1 MARQKSSSSFL
12 VDYYIFWINDR
23 DYSWPVLGYN
33 LEIGIKKN
41 LLRKNCLN
49 FIFVI
54 LLYGSNLPLFSSSNS
69 KDLNNRFAL
78 TTEFLENLPTND
90 YILGSGDVLN
100 VIVTRDLPELTT
112 RNIVIDGEGTIIIPR
127 LNRIFVEGLTIN
139 ELIKLL
145 NEAFQKYVKYPNVEV
160 IVSKYRP
167 INVFVEG
174 EVVTPGLQ
182 TLRGAFN
189 LEDSIGANFNFD
201 NEQINKKP
209 PNTYSIKRP
218 GQLSFFPTV
227 FDAIR
232 QSGGITEY
240 SDLSNIKVIRKNKI
254 SEGGGKITTTLNF
267 KDLLYSGKN
276 TQNIRIYDG
285 DIIKI
290 RKLKGENINMIGN
303 AILSNLNPRYIE
315 VFVAGRV
322 NFPGYVRLSRAGVLT
337 DAIDMAGGAKILKGP
352 LTFIRFNS
360 DGSVDKRK
368 FNYRKNAKRGSFK
381 NPVLNSGDLI
391 IIGGGL
397 LTAMTQ
403 VTKEFTSPFVGIYS
417 TYSIFEAILD

>member
-1 MARQKSSSSFL
+1 M
-12 VDYYIFWINDR
+12 
-23 DYSWPVLGYN
+23 
-33 LEIGIKKN
+33 
-41 LLRKNCLN
+41 LRKIWLN

-54 LLYGSNLPLFSSSNS
+54 LLYGSNLPAFSSLNS
-69 KDLNNRFAL
+69 KDVNNRLTL

-90 YILGSGDVLN
+90 YILGPGDKLN
-100 VIVTRDLPELTT
+100 IIVTRDLPELTT
-112 RNIVIDGEGTIIIPR
+112 KNIIIDGEGTIIIPR
-127 LNRIFVEGLTIN
+127 LNRIFVKGLTVN
-139 ELIKLL
+139 ELTTLL
-145 NEAFQKYVKYPNVEV
+145 NEAFQKYIKYPKVEV
-160 IVSKYRP
+160 IVSGYRP

-182 TLRGAFN
+182 TLRGSFS
-189 LEDSIGANFNFD
+189 LDDSIGSIVNLE
-201 NEQINKKP
+201 NEQIISERKLP
-209 PNTYSIKRP
+209 YTTLSKRP
-218 GQLSFFPTV
+218 GQLSFFPSV

-240 SDLSNIKVIRKNKI
+240 TDLSNIKVIRKNKI
-254 SEGGGKITTTLNF
+254 SDGGGKISTTLNF

-290 RKLKGENINMIGN
+290 GKLKGKNINMIGN
-303 AILSNLNPRYIE
+303 AILSNLNPRYID

-322 NFPGYVRLSRAGVLT
+322 NFPGYVKLSRAGVLT
-337 DAIDMAGGAKILKGP
+337 DAIDMAGGVKVLKGP

-360 DGSVDKRK
+360 DGSIDKRK

-391 IIGGGL
+391 IVGEGL
-397 LTAMTQ
+397 LSTISQ

-417 TYSIFEAILD
+417 TYSIFDAILD

>member
-1 MARQKSSSSFL
+1 M
-12 VDYYIFWINDR
+12 
-23 DYSWPVLGYN
+23 
-33 LEIGIKKN
+33 
-41 LLRKNCLN
+41 LRKIWLN

-54 LLYGSNLPLFSSSNS
+54 LLYGSNLPAFSSLNS
-69 KDLNNRFAL
+69 KDVNNRLTL

-90 YILGSGDVLN
+90 YILGPGDKLN
-100 VIVTRDLPELTT
+100 IIVTRDLPELTT
-112 RNIVIDGEGTIIIPR
+112 KNIIIDGEGTIIIPR
-127 LNRIFVEGLTIN
+127 LNRIFVKGLTVN
-139 ELIKLL
+139 ELTTLL
-145 NEAFQKYVKYPNVEV
+145 NEAFQKYIKYPKVEV
-160 IVSKYRP
+160 IVSGYRP

-182 TLRGAFN
+182 TLRGSFS
-189 LEDSIGANFNFD
+189 LDDSIGSIVNLE
-201 NEQINKKP
+201 NEQIISERKLP
-209 PNTYSIKRP
+209 YTTLSKRP
-218 GQLSFFPTV
+218 GQLSFFPSV

-240 SDLSNIKVIRKNKI
+240 TDLSNIKVIRKNKI
-254 SEGGGKITTTLNF
+254 SDGGGKISTTLNF

-290 RKLKGENINMIGN
+290 GKLKGKNINMIGN
-303 AILSNLNPRYIE
+303 AILSNLNPRYID

-322 NFPGYVRLSRAGVLT
+322 NFPGYVKLSRAGVLS
-337 DAIDMAGGAKILKGP
+337 DAIDMAGGVKVLKGP

-360 DGSVDKRK
+360 DGSIDKRK

-391 IIGGGL
+391 IVGEGL
-397 LTAMTQ
+397 LSTISQ

-417 TYSIFEAILD
+417 TYSIFDAILD